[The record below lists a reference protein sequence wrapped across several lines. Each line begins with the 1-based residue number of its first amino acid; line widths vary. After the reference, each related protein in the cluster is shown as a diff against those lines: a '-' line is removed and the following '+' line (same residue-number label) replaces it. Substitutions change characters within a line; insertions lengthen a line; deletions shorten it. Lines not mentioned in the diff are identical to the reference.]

1 MDEYTKVLFD
11 LVKEAL
17 TCAELKIEKP
27 AWHLAAIQAINISRF
42 VVEKEQVVE
51 GDCESRS
58 VLEGHAYEMYK
69 IDDERVTFIRSK

>member
-1 MDEYTKVLFD
+1 
-11 LVKEAL
+11 
-17 TCAELKIEKP
+17 
-27 AWHLAAIQAINISRF
+27 